1 MSQPDKKKFLQLIQ
15 QHRGIMHKVIF
26 LYMDEAEERQD
37 MLQEILLQAWK
48 SYPSFEER
56 SKFSTWLYRVSLN
69 TVLTAQ
75 RKNYRQPDT
84 EPLEAALHLSQ
95 QGEGNT
101 EKEWLILTVRQ
112 LPDIDRM
119 MISLH
124 LDGYQNEEIAEI
136 TGMQKAN
143 VALRL
148 HRIRKKL
155 AKKRQN
161 YEGLQ

>member
-1 MSQPDKKKFLQLIQ
+1 MIQPSKEKFLKLVQ
-15 QHRGIMHKVIF
+15 QHRGIMQKVIF
-26 LYMDEAEERQD
+26 LYIDAAEERQD

-48 SYPSFEER
+48 SYPAFAER

-75 RKNYRQPDT
+75 RKSYRMPNIA
-84 EPLEAALHLSQ
+84 PLEAASHLSQ
-95 QGEGNT
+95 QHEDSS
-101 EKEWLILTVRQ
+101 EKEWLFLMIKQ

-124 LDGYQNEEIAEI
+124 LDGYENEEIADI

-155 AKKRQN
+155 AETAMRN
-161 YEGLQ
+161 SP

>member
-1 MSQPDKKKFLQLIQ
+1 MSQPNKEKFLQLVQ
-15 QHRGIMHKVIF
+15 QHRGIMQKVIF
-26 LYMDEAEERQD
+26 LYVDEAEERQD

-48 SYPSFEER
+48 SYPAFEER

-84 EPLEAALHLSQ
+84 EPLEAAAHL
-95 QGEGNT
+95 GEQNIDHS
-101 EKEWLILTVRQ
+101 EREWLMFTIKQ
-112 LPDIDRM
+112 LPEIDRM
-119 MISLH
+119 IISLH

-136 TGMQKAN
+136 IGMQKAN

-155 AKKRQN
+155 AEKRQK